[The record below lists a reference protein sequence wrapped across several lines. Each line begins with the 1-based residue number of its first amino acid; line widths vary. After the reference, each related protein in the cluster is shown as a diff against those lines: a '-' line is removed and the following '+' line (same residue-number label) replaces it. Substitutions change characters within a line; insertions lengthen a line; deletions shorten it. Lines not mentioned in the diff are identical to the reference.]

1 MASVVPAHDFRGSLH
16 QGSFP
21 AMRNTIWWLALLAA
35 LAVVI
40 ALFYPWG
47 EKKVPQV
54 QQPSPAAAPA
64 PAPTPR
70 AEAEP
75 PIRHSIERA
84 RPPAEEA
91 PPPAPLPPLK
101 ESDSALQEA
110 LAGLFGTKRL
120 ADLFYLTDIVRRIVA
135 TVDNLPRKKVAA
147 RLLPMKPPAGQ
158 FVAAQGGGL
167 LTISKENYRRYAP
180 YVRLAEAVD
189 TKKLAAVYV
198 HFYPLFQQ
206 AYEDLGYPGKYFN
219 DRLIEVID
227 HLLATPEP
235 KEPIVLVQPH
245 VLYQFADPK
254 LEELSAG
261 QKILLR
267 MGHDNALVV
276 KAKLREIRRQ
286 LTGQELPR

>member
-21 AMRNTIWWLALLAA
+21 AMRNTIWWLTLLAA

-54 QQPSPAAAPA
+54 QQPSPAAPPA

-75 PIRHSIERA
+75 PIRHPIERA

-91 PPPAPLPPLK
+91 PPSAPLPTLK
-101 ESDSALQEA
+101 ESDGALRES
-110 LAGLFGTKRL
+110 LAGLLGTKPL

-135 TVDNLPRKKVAA
+135 TVDNLPRKRVAS
-147 RLLPMKPPAGQ
+147 RLLPVKPPAGQ
-158 FVAAQGGGL
+158 FLAAQQGDR
-167 LTISKENYRRYAP
+167 LTIGAQNHRRYAP

-189 TKKLAAVYV
+189 ARKLVAAYV

-235 KEPIVLVQPH
+235 REPIVLAQPH

-267 MGHDNALVV
+267 MGRDNALVV

-286 LTGQELPR
+286 LTDQELAR